1 MKTQE
6 VFSDMYRMD
15 HDEAFELVCSL
26 VDDYR
31 AIISA
36 YNRLKELRTL

>member
-6 VFSDMYRMD
+6 VFSEMYRMD

-31 AIISA
+31 EINSA
-36 YNRLKELRTL
+36 YKRLKEMRTL